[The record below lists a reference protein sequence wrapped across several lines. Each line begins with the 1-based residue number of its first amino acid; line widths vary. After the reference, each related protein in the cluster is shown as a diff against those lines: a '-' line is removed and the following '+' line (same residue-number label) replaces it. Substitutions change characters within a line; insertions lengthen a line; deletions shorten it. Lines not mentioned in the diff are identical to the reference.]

1 MCENCGKSFASKE
14 YLKHHNR
21 IHSGFRP
28 YKCETCGRAFA
39 QRNSLHQHMKIH
51 TGIFHKLSN
60 IDMHFTQKVKSH
72 VLKHI
77 DNTKQFKLQFYDR
90 HQCAINNCIRNIV
103 LDWQLLSNAQNAR
116 LLNSNLSADTAA
128 FFTGERPYHCKD
140 CDKQFT
146 QLNALQRHQRIHTGE
161 KPYMCSMCGRTFTD
175 KSTVR
180 RHTLV
185 KIHSTF

>member
-51 TGIFHKLSN
+51 TGILHKWSN
-60 IDMHFTQKVKSH
+60 IDMHCTQKVQKWSLKSH

-77 DNTKQFKLQFYDR
+77 DNIKQFQLQFYER

-103 LDWQLLSNAQNAR
+103 LDWQLLSNAQ
-116 LLNSNLSADTAA
+116 LMYGSQVCLY
-128 FFTGERPYHCKD
+128 FTKCTIIKF
-140 CDKQFT
+140 KT
-146 QLNALQRHQRIHTGE
+146 SQLTPL
-161 KPYMCSMCGRTFTD
+161 PS
-175 KSTVR
+175 S
-180 RHTLV
+180 
-185 KIHSTF
+185 

>member
-1 MCENCGKSFASKE
+1 MHSILFTQNHMLSYHRRCHTGEPAVSCYLERNNLMAKYNDFLFSSFASKE

-51 TGIFHKLSN
+51 
-60 IDMHFTQKVKSH
+60 
-72 VLKHI
+72 
-77 DNTKQFKLQFYDR
+77 
-90 HQCAINNCIRNIV
+90 
-103 LDWQLLSNAQNAR
+103 
-116 LLNSNLSADTAA
+116 
-128 FFTGERPYHCKD
+128 TGERPYHCKD

-185 KIHSTF
+185 KNLPLFTARFNKWLYSDCKKYSRPWASCKFIALQH